1 MPRLKVSSVQE
12 SPPSVL
18 FQRPLRPAP
27 ASMPHGVRWNF
38 HIDAYTM
45 RGLVTSIDRSAAPVL
60 SFRNS
65 TFFHLAPPSVVRN
78 TPRSGDGPKA
88 CPSDVTNA
96 ISGLVGCT
104 RNDVICCALDRP
116 RGVHV
121 CPPSVE
127 RYTPVPYVRS
137 SRGLPSPVPTQMTLG
152 SLGATVIAPT
162 DERSVLPSVRFSHD

>member
-1 MPRLKVSSVQE
+1 M

-18 FQRPLRPAP
+18 FHRPLRPAP

-45 RGLVTSIDRSAAPVL
+45 RGLFTSIDRSAAPVL
-60 SFRNS
+60 SFRNR
-65 TFFHLAPPSVVRN
+65 TFFQVAPPSVVRN

-88 CPSDVTNA
+88 WPSDVTNA
-96 ISGLVGCT
+96 TSGLVGCT
-104 RNDVICCALDRP
+104 RSDVICCALAKP

-127 RYTPVPYVRS
+127 RYTPVP
-137 SRGLPSPVPTQMTLG
+137 
-152 SLGATVIAPT
+152 
-162 DERSVLPSVRFSHD
+162 